1 MTFKK
6 VIKLLILLLALIMLS
21 QCAGAHKEGIPSY
34 SKVKPDNLSN
44 DIRRLEE
51 IVKNNTD
58 SSMLAEAHFQLALLY
73 SSYKNP
79 NPNYQQALKELE
91 AYISL
96 SPSGEVSEGI
106 QNLLS
111 ILREL
116 DKTIE
121 DNKKIKQQNSLLI
134 RESKELKES
143 VEQLKNLDIKMEEK
157 KKKVK

>member
-1 MTFKK
+1 MILKK

-44 DIRRLEE
+44 DIGRLEE

-58 SSMLAEAHFQLALLY
+58 SSMLAKAHFQLALLY

-91 AYISL
+91 VYISL
-96 SPSGEVSEGI
+96 NPSGEVSEGI

-116 DKTIE
+116 DKIIE

-134 RESKELKES
+134 RESKGLKES